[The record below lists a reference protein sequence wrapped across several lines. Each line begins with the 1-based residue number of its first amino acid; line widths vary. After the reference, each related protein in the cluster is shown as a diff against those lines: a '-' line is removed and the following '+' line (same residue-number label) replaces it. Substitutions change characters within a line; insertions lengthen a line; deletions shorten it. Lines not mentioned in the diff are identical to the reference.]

1 MREKLAHLHA
11 DFATRVSELSHCGRQ
26 QNACVLTSLDG
37 ERVLAFGYNGTWK
50 GGPNEC
56 TGPNEPGRCQCI
68 HAEINALIKTRPVEP
83 FAAFVTTSPCV
94 QCAKAL
100 VNSGCTEVYCGQAYR
115 TQEGVEL
122 LQNAQVEVIFLGPR
136 NAEED

>member
-1 MREKLAHLHA
+1 MKPKLAVLHL
-11 DFATRVSELSHCGRQ
+11 DFAKRVARESHCLRQ

-56 TGPNEPGRCQCI
+56 TGPQEPGKCECL

-83 FAAFVTTSPCV
+83 FVAFVTTAPCPN
-94 QCAKAL
+94 CAKAFI
-100 VNSGCTEVYCGQAYR
+100 NADAKKVYCGRAYR
-115 TQEGVEL
+115 MADGVAL
-122 LQNAQVEVIFLGPR
+122 LKLSNVEVTFL
-136 NAEED
+136 